1 MENEANTKIPT
12 LTEVK
17 TYLRVDGSTEDDLIN
32 HFISAA
38 VSTIENILRHPISD
52 YDAVPDDIHTAIL
65 YTVAYLYEYRE
76 TADFDAMIKFLRAIL
91 TPYRK
96 EAFWWKKL
104 VKIIQNL

>member
-1 MENEANTKIPT
+1 MEDETNTKTPT
-12 LTEVK
+12 LAEVK
-17 TYLRVDGSTEDDLIN
+17 TYLRVDGTAEDDLIT
-32 HFISAA
+32 HFIAAA

-52 YDAVPDDIHTAIL
+52 YDVVPDDIRTAIL

-96 EAFWWKKL
+96 EAF
-104 VKIIQNL
+104 